1 MFLLYWFKTH
11 FCIHTSIR
19 WANFQF
25 LLTAPNVLMILIIE
39 YIVRIIHI
47 KFDRRPFSLSFLS
60 VARIIMTPFEIIS
73 WGFLFFSSIPKIYL
87 QFNLIFFATY
97 SVIYFLYRGNIWGFG
112 VNIFFAEIHPIKIW
126 ICSPH
131 INIIRPSQSFLNLIM
146 VQLIEST

>member
-1 MFLLYWFKTH
+1 
-11 FCIHTSIR
+11 
-19 WANFQF
+19 
-25 LLTAPNVLMILIIE
+25 MILIIE

-47 KFDRRPFSLSFLS
+47 KFDSRPFSLSILS
-60 VARIIMTPFEIIS
+60 VARIIMIPFEIIS
-73 WGFLFFSSIPKIYL
+73 GRLSSSILKILL
-87 QFNLIFFATY
+87 QINLIFFATY

-131 INIIRPSQSFLNLIM
+131 INMIRPSQNFLNLVM